1 MVESTP
7 KEGVFFECIANLT
20 ALRTLILSDRD
31 SYEKKTLLDH
41 LRLKRWKK
49 VVEWKTL
56 IPGLMPFSHHTYLYK
71 VILDGKLKLPKEI
84 EFYPPNLLELYLYS
98 CELKKDP
105 MFILEKLPKLKVL
118 TLYTRSYVGRKLVC
132 SSGGFLQL
140 QSLKLRLLFSLEEL
154 IVEEGALPHLKTLQ
168 IEGCERMEKL
178 PRGLLQLK
186 NLEKVEP
193 KFMFDRLIEEFEET
207 KGED

>member
-1 MVESTP
+1 MNP
-7 KEGVFFECIANLT
+7 HLKKGFFECIANLT
-20 ALRTLILSDRD
+20 ALRTLNLSHLRGF
-31 SYEKKTLLDH
+31 EKKTLLSH
-41 LRLKRWKK
+41 IRLKRWKK
-49 VVEWKTL
+49 VIEEKTL

-71 VILDGKLKLPKEI
+71 VILGGKLELSEEI
-84 EFYPPNLLELYLYS
+84 GFYPPNLLELCLCF
-98 CELKKDP
+98 CELKNDP

-118 TLYTRSYVGRKLVC
+118 RLSDGSYVGKKLVC

-140 QSLKLRLLFSLEEL
+140 QSLELYALFPLEEL

-168 IEGCERMEKL
+168 IEHCYGMKKL